1 MVTLPI
7 ILGKMLNRSVIGLA
21 ARKRTLIL
29 IRTAVFPRRYVQGR
43 GALALFGK
51 EAAKL
56 GQRIFCLV
64 DSFAEHEV
72 RARIGTTEGIE
83 LIIQPFTGHCTRTEL
98 DHVLALMRGA
108 EADVVAG
115 FGGGSVI
122 DVARAAAA
130 ELKLPFMSVATI
142 AASDAPVSGISILY
156 DDKGVM
162 LGRINVKNPDVVI
175 VDTAMIVAAPVRFFV
190 AGIGDGLATWYE
202 AESCR
207 QAFAGNVAK
216 EQGAAL
222 AHATATLCRDTILA
236 HGRQAVRDC
245 AAHLAT
251 PDVEA
256 VLEAT
261 VLMSGVGF
269 ESGGVAA
276 AHAIHNGLTEIPGTR
291 PYLHGEKVGF
301 GLLASLFLSQKPDA
315 LRCELFS
322 FCADVGLPVRLHQI
336 GFDVMNAADL
346 ALVGERTCKPGSNIH
361 NEPFDVSPEDIVIAL
376 KAADAYG
383 VAYEKANS

>member
-1 MVTLPI
+1 M
-7 ILGKMLNRSVIGLA
+7 
-21 ARKRTLIL
+21 

-43 GALALFGK
+43 GALAQFGA

-56 GQRIFCLV
+56 GSRIYGLC
-64 DSFAEHEV
+64 DTFALDQV
-72 RARIGTTEGIE
+72 SARIGLVDDVSLDLQG
-83 LIIQPFTGHCTRTEL
+83 FTGHCTRPEL
-98 DHVLALMRGA
+98 DAVIASMRA
-108 EADVVAG
+108 ANADVVAA

-122 DVARAAAA
+122 DVGRAAAA

-162 LGRINVKNPDVVI
+162 LGRINVRNPDVVI
-175 VDTAMIVAAPVRFFV
+175 VDTALIVEAPVRFFI

-202 AESCR
+202 ADSCR
-207 QAFAGNVAK
+207 RAFAGNVAK

-222 AHATATLCRDTILA
+222 AHATAQLCRDTILRC
-236 HGRQAVRDC
+236 GRQAVADC

-276 AHAIHNGLTEIPGTR
+276 AHGIHNGMTEIAGTR
-291 PYLHGEKVGF
+291 PYLHGEKVAF
-301 GLLASLFLSQKPDA
+301 GLLASLFLSERPDA
-315 LRCELFS
+315 MRRELFS

-336 GFDVMNAADL
+336 GFDVTNKADL
-346 ALVGERTCKPGSNIH
+346 QLVGERSCKAGSNIH
-361 NEPFDVSPEDIVIAL
+361 NEPFDVSPQDIVIAL
-376 KAADAYG
+376 QAADRYG
-383 VAYEKANS
+383 VAFDK